1 MSLQADNLSC
11 VRGRRALFS
20 ALHAEVG
27 AGEVLWVKGANGS
40 GKTSLLHLLCG
51 LARPAGGTV
60 RWRGSDI
67 TRLRQDFHRDLF
79 YLGHAGAL
87 KSDLTAIENLW
98 LGTRLAGRP
107 CTRLAAG
114 RALEQAGLG
123 PVAHLPAGNL
133 SQGQR
138 KRVVLAGL
146 HLQPFALLVM
156 DEPFSALDPAA
167 QTLLEQA
174 LDQQVAQGAALVYT
188 THQAAVLQAARHYT
202 LALGA
207 PLPC

>member
-1 MSLQADNLSC
+1 MSLRAESLCC

-20 ALHAEVG
+20 ALHAGVE
-27 AGEVLWVKGANGS
+27 AGETLWVQGANGS

-51 LARPAGGTV
+51 LARPASGTV
-60 RWRGSDI
+60 RWQGRDI
-67 TRLRQDFHRDLF
+67 ARLRQDFHRDLF

-87 KSDLTAIENLW
+87 KDDLTAMENLW
-98 LGTRLAGRP
+98 LGSRLAGRA

-114 RALEQAGLG
+114 RALERAGLG
-123 PVAHLPAGNL
+123 PVTHLPAGHL

-156 DEPFSALDPAA
+156 DEPFSALDAA
-167 QTLLEQA
+167 ARAQLEQS
-174 LDQQVAQGAALVYT
+174 LGQQIAQGAALVYT
-188 THQAAVLQAARHYT
+188 THQAAALKATRHHTLVLGT
-202 LALGA
+202 PA
-207 PLPC
+207 PC